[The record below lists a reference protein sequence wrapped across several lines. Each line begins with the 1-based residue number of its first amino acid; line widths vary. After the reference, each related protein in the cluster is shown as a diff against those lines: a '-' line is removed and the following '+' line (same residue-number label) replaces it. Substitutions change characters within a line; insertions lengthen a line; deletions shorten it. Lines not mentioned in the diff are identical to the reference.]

1 MSQIVQVSCVYL
13 QYPEIVKV
21 QDSQS
26 EQFTVRAIHSAA
38 CMHNAESTLVLLL
51 LLDRHAWPK
60 ERRRSRFN

>member
-21 QDSQS
+21 QESQS
-26 EQFTVRAIHSAA
+26 EQSTVQA